1 MSQILVN
8 STNTIYTTTL
18 TTADNTLSI
27 AGENNFPL
35 DIDSL
40 ASVFNTT
47 RSAAFNFENIQFNWF
62 RANGLPIYQWIFNV
76 LPASTAGS
84 DVLNLLL
91 NIPQNQSNLTV
102 EQKIATGSAGTPG
115 TYVGGETPTGTID
128 GTNKTFTLAFTPNGG
143 ITLLLTPSG
152 GNITLQQVGSVNT
165 QTPYDYTISGNTIT
179 FVVAPPSGTSLF
191 ANYYH

>member
-1 MSQILVN
+1 MQILVN

-40 ASVFNTT
+40 ASAFNTT

-62 RANGLPIYQWIFNV
+62 RANGLPIYQWIFNA
-76 LPASTAGS
+76 LPASTSGS

-91 NIPQNQSNLTV
+91 NVNDFGAGLSLA
-102 EQKIATGSAGTPG
+102 QKQASASAGTPG
-115 TYVGGETPTGTID
+115 TYVGGETPSGTIN
-128 GTNKTFTLAFTPNGG
+128 GTNKIFTLAFTPNGG

-152 GNITLQQVGSVNT
+152 GNITLQQVGSVNA

-179 FVVAPPSGTSLF
+179 FVVAPPGGASLF